1 MDGKGQ
7 PPIAQ
12 ATVVSSA
19 PPPAY
24 APAPGG
30 AAGYDPTGIVTG
42 IVAPDQVYVNPQ
54 LSISERVA
62 IMQRELD
69 LEKDIVEDLL
79 SVAGADIV
87 VVADDSGSMNSV
99 SDNLAGGPK
108 TRWQELQQ
116 TLRLLATML
125 LVIEHMDG
133 FWLKF
138 LNDAEWYK
146 ITSTAQLEEIFAGKP
161 RARGKTPLLGNLAP
175 VIEGFG
181 RDDRDTLLL
190 ILTDGE
196 PSDCEFDELSHLI
209 KSKPDDVFCSF
220 AMCTDEADVVELYN
234 KVVDPI
240 FGCDITDDYAA
251 ECREAKRV
259 GNALS
264 PFQWLAKMLL
274 VKYDKYDALDERK
287 LDGRRRACCALS

>member
-1 MDGKGQ
+1 MAV
-7 PPIAQ
+7 PPIGGVA
-12 ATVVSSA
+12 AAVPAVSVAAVVDA
-19 PPPAY
+19 AD
-24 APAPGG
+24 ADG
-30 AAGYDPTGIVTG
+30 AV
-42 IVAPDQVYVNPQ
+42 VAPVADAGDVAVG
-54 LSISERVA
+54 LADRVEKMRA
-62 IMQRELD
+62 ELD
-69 LEKDIVEDLL
+69 MPPEYVEDLL
-79 SVAGADIV
+79 RLVGTDIV
-87 VVADDSGSMNSV
+87 VIADDSGSMNSV

-125 LVIEHMDG
+125 LVVEHKDG
-133 FWLKF
+133 CFLKF

>member
-1 MDGKGQ
+1 MAV
-7 PPIAQ
+7 PPIGGVA
-12 ATVVSSA
+12 AAVPAVSVA
-19 PPPAY
+19 A
-24 APAPGG
+24 AVDAADADG
-30 AAGYDPTGIVTG
+30 AV
-42 IVAPDQVYVNPQ
+42 VAPVADAGDVAVG
-54 LSISERVA
+54 LADRVEKMRA
-62 IMQRELD
+62 ELD
-69 LEKDIVEDLL
+69 MPR
-79 SVAGADIV
+79 ST
-87 VVADDSGSMNSV
+87 V

-161 RARGKTPLLGNLAP
+161 RAREDAAARNLAP

-196 PSDCEFDELSHLI
+196 RRLR
-209 KSKPDDVFCSF
+209 
-220 AMCTDEADVVELYN
+220 ADVVELYN

>member
-1 MDGKGQ
+1 MAV
-7 PPIAQ
+7 PPIGGVA
-12 ATVVSSA
+12 AAVPAVSVA
-19 PPPAY
+19 A
-24 APAPGG
+24 AVDAADADG
-30 AAGYDPTGIVTG
+30 AV
-42 IVAPDQVYVNPQ
+42 VAPVADAGDVAVG
-54 LSISERVA
+54 LADRVEKMRA
-62 IMQRELD
+62 ELD
-69 LEKDIVEDLL
+69 MPR
-79 SVAGADIV
+79 ST
-87 VVADDSGSMNSV
+87 V

>member
-1 MDGKGQ
+1 MAV
-7 PPIAQ
+7 PPIGGVA
-12 ATVVSSA
+12 AAVPAVSVAAVVDA
-19 PPPAY
+19 AD
-24 APAPGG
+24 ADG
-30 AAGYDPTGIVTG
+30 AV
-42 IVAPDQVYVNPQ
+42 VAPVADAGDVAVG
-54 LSISERVA
+54 LADRVEKMRA
-62 IMQRELD
+62 ELD
-69 LEKDIVEDLL
+69 MPPEYVEDLL
-79 SVAGADIV
+79 RLVGTDIV
-87 VVADDSGSMNSV
+87 VIADDSGSMNSV

-125 LVIEHMDG
+125 LVIQHTDG

>member
-1 MDGKGQ
+1 MAV
-7 PPIAQ
+7 PPIGGVA
-12 ATVVSSA
+12 AAVPAVSVAAVVDA
-19 PPPAY
+19 AD
-24 APAPGG
+24 ADG
-30 AAGYDPTGIVTG
+30 AV
-42 IVAPDQVYVNPQ
+42 VAPVADAGDVAVG
-54 LSISERVA
+54 LADRVEKMRA
-62 IMQRELD
+62 ELD
-69 LEKDIVEDLL
+69 MPPEYVEDLL
-79 SVAGADIV
+79 RLVGTDIV

-125 LVIEHMDG
+125 LVVEHTEG

>member
-1 MDGKGQ
+1 MAV
-7 PPIAQ
+7 PPIGGVA
-12 ATVVSSA
+12 AAVPAVSVAAVVDA
-19 PPPAY
+19 AD
-24 APAPGG
+24 ADG
-30 AAGYDPTGIVTG
+30 AV
-42 IVAPDQVYVNPQ
+42 VAPVADAGDVAVG
-54 LSISERVA
+54 LADRVEKMRA
-62 IMQRELD
+62 ELD
-69 LEKDIVEDLL
+69 MPPEYVEDLL
-79 SVAGADIV
+79 RLVGTDIV
-87 VVADDSGSMNSV
+87 VIADDSGSMNSV

-125 LVIEHMDG
+125 LVVEHTEG

>member
-1 MDGKGQ
+1 MAV
-7 PPIAQ
+7 PPIGGVA
-12 ATVVSSA
+12 AAVPAVSVAAVVDA
-19 PPPAY
+19 AD
-24 APAPGG
+24 ADG
-30 AAGYDPTGIVTG
+30 AV
-42 IVAPDQVYVNPQ
+42 VAPVADAGDVAVG
-54 LSISERVA
+54 LADRVEKMRA
-62 IMQRELD
+62 ELD
-69 LEKDIVEDLL
+69 MPPEYVEDLL
-79 SVAGADIV
+79 RLVGTDIV
-87 VVADDSGSMNSV
+87 VIADDSGSMNSV

-125 LVIEHMDG
+125 LVVEHTDG

-138 LNDAEWYK
+138 FNDAEWYK

>member
-1 MDGKGQ
+1 M
-7 PPIAQ
+7 AQ
-12 ATVVSSA
+12 RARVD
-19 PPPAY
+19 
-24 APAPGG
+24 
-30 AAGYDPTGIVTG
+30 AA
-42 IVAPDQVYVNPQ
+42 N
-54 LSISERVA
+54 
-62 IMQRELD
+62 
-69 LEKDIVEDLL
+69 
-79 SVAGADIV
+79 
-87 VVADDSGSMNSV
+87 
-99 SDNLAGGPK
+99 
-108 TRWQELQQ
+108 
-116 TLRLLATML
+116 RLL
-125 LVIEHMDG
+125 
-133 FWLKF
+133 KF
-138 LNDAEWYK
+138 INDAEWYK

-287 LDGRRRACCALS
+287 LDAHRRACCALS

>member
-1 MDGKGQ
+1 MAV
-7 PPIAQ
+7 PPIGGVA
-12 ATVVSSA
+12 AAVPAVSVA
-19 PPPAY
+19 A
-24 APAPGG
+24 AVDAADADG
-30 AAGYDPTGIVTG
+30 AV
-42 IVAPDQVYVNPQ
+42 VAPVADAGDVAVG
-54 LSISERVA
+54 LADRVEKMRA
-62 IMQRELD
+62 ELD
-69 LEKDIVEDLL
+69 MPPEYVEDLL
-79 SVAGADIV
+79 RLVGTDIV

-125 LVIEHMDG
+125 L
-133 FWLKF
+133 
-138 LNDAEWYK
+138 
-146 ITSTAQLEEIFAGKP
+146 LEEIFAGKP
-161 RARGKTPLLGNLAP
+161 RAREDAAARNLAP
-175 VIEGFG
+175 VIGGG

-264 PFQWLAKMLL
+264 SFQWLAKMLL

>member
-1 MDGKGQ
+1 MAV
-7 PPIAQ
+7 PPIGGVA
-12 ATVVSSA
+12 AAVPAVSVA
-19 PPPAY
+19 A
-24 APAPGG
+24 AVDAADADG
-30 AAGYDPTGIVTG
+30 AV
-42 IVAPDQVYVNPQ
+42 VAPVADAGDVAVG
-54 LSISERVA
+54 LADRVEKMRA
-62 IMQRELD
+62 ELD
-69 LEKDIVEDLL
+69 MPPEYVEDLL
-79 SVAGADIV
+79 RLVGTDIV
-87 VVADDSGSMNSV
+87 VIADDSGSMNSV

-125 LVIEHMDG
+125 LVVEHTDG
-133 FWLKF
+133 CWLKF

-146 ITSTAQLEEIFAGKP
+146 ITSTAQLEQIFAGKP

>member
-1 MDGKGQ
+1 MAV
-7 PPIAQ
+7 PPIGGVA
-12 ATVVSSA
+12 AAVPAVSVAAVVDA
-19 PPPAY
+19 AD
-24 APAPGG
+24 ADG
-30 AAGYDPTGIVTG
+30 AV
-42 IVAPDQVYVNPQ
+42 VAPVADAGDVAVG
-54 LSISERVA
+54 LADRVEKMRA
-62 IMQRELD
+62 ELD
-69 LEKDIVEDLL
+69 MPPEYVEDLL
-79 SVAGADIV
+79 RLVGTDIV
-87 VVADDSGSMNSV
+87 VIADDSGSMNSV

-125 LVIEHMDG
+125 LVIQHTDG

-138 LNDAEWYK
+138 LNDAEWYE

>member
-1 MDGKGQ
+1 MAV
-7 PPIAQ
+7 PPIGGVA
-12 ATVVSSA
+12 AAVPAVSVAAVVDA
-19 PPPAY
+19 AD
-24 APAPGG
+24 ADG
-30 AAGYDPTGIVTG
+30 AV
-42 IVAPDQVYVNPQ
+42 VAPVADAGDVAVG
-54 LSISERVA
+54 LADRVEKMRA
-62 IMQRELD
+62 ELD
-69 LEKDIVEDLL
+69 MPPEYVEDLL
-79 SVAGADIV
+79 RLVGTDIV
-87 VVADDSGSMNSV
+87 VIADDSGSMNSV

-125 LVIEHMDG
+125 LVVEHTDG
-133 FWLKF
+133 CWLKF

>member
-1 MDGKGQ
+1 M
-7 PPIAQ
+7 AQ
-12 ATVVSSA
+12 RARVD
-19 PPPAY
+19 
-24 APAPGG
+24 
-30 AAGYDPTGIVTG
+30 AA
-42 IVAPDQVYVNPQ
+42 N
-54 LSISERVA
+54 
-62 IMQRELD
+62 
-69 LEKDIVEDLL
+69 
-79 SVAGADIV
+79 
-87 VVADDSGSMNSV
+87 
-99 SDNLAGGPK
+99 
-108 TRWQELQQ
+108 
-116 TLRLLATML
+116 RLL
-125 LVIEHMDG
+125 
-133 FWLKF
+133 KF
-138 LNDAEWYK
+138 INDAEWYK

-264 PFQWLAKMLL
+264 PFQWTLYVRPTCGRGRCCCCCCCCCCRRACSCSLRLASTSCSL
-274 VKYDKYDALDERK
+274 
-287 LDGRRRACCALS
+287 RRRASASSLSRRASASCLR

>member
-1 MDGKGQ
+1 MAV
-7 PPIAQ
+7 PPIGGVA
-12 ATVVSSA
+12 AAVPAVSVAAVVDA
-19 PPPAY
+19 AD
-24 APAPGG
+24 ADG
-30 AAGYDPTGIVTG
+30 AV
-42 IVAPDQVYVNPQ
+42 VAPVADAGDVAVG
-54 LSISERVA
+54 LADRVEKMRA
-62 IMQRELD
+62 ELD
-69 LEKDIVEDLL
+69 MPPEYVEDLL
-79 SVAGADIV
+79 RLVGTDIV

-125 LVIEHMDG
+125 LVIQHTDG

-138 LNDAEWYK
+138 LNDAEWYE